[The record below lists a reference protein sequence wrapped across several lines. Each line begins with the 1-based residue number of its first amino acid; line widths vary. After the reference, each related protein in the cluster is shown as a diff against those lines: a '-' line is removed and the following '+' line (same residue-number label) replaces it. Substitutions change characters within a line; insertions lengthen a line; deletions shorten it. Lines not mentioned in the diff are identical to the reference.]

1 MDATIAVSQG
11 GVNQLVQDLLSSA
24 HVSKSASATFGP
36 FTVGY
41 SVSASVSGG
50 TVELVD
56 TPIQVIRV
64 HDFNVSASAGV
75 SLSFD
80 LNNIL
85 PEICIPPVQVC
96 VDIPFIGH
104 VCTPQFCVSWP
115 SVTIPLTIP
124 LSLNISADFGLQVR
138 DGGSTWDIVL
148 LIFPF
153 SLVIDPTPTINAI
166 LNAVKAAVDGVLN
179 GIPLIGGLIADLVN
193 LVIGALQGVIS
204 LIAGAIDAL
213 IHEVILL
220 IDIFSPTIPVTLISF
235 NKVEA
240 MLPAGGPGD
249 AEVDITLASLTAQI
263 TQQELVAETSFA

>member
-1 MDATIAVSQG
+1 MDATVAVSES
-11 GVNQLVQDLLSSA
+11 GVNQLVQDLLASA
-24 HVSKSASATFGP
+24 HFSKSDSASWGP

-56 TPIQVIRV
+56 TPVQLIRV

-75 SLSFD
+75 SLAFD

-85 PEICIPPVQVC
+85 PQICIPPVQVC
-96 VDIPFIGH
+96 ISTPFGDI
-104 VCTPQFCVSWP
+104 CTPQFCISWP
-115 SVTIPLTIP
+115 SINIPLTIP
-124 LSLNISADFGLQVR
+124 LSLNISADFGIQVR

-148 LIFPF
+148 LVFPF

-166 LNAVKAAVDGVLN
+166 LNAVKNTVDGALN
-179 GIPLIGGLIADLVN
+179 GIPLIGPLIADLVN
-193 LVIGALQGVIS
+193 LVIGALQSVIS

-220 IDIFSPTIPVTLISF
+220 IDVFSPTIPVTLLSF
-235 NKVEA
+235 NKTEV
-240 MLPAGGPGD
+240 MIPASGPGD
-249 AEVDITLASLTAQI
+249 PDVDLTLASLTAQI
-263 TQQELVAETSFA
+263 AQHELVAETNFA